1 MNSIYF
7 NINGTKKRFILIS
20 LILVSFSF
28 SLFADNNF
36 NISNTTIEKIGLKY
50 GKKAKK
56 RVQMWNDTMKNVSS
70 KNIFHKLKDI
80 NDFWNKIQYRQ
91 DSKVWQR
98 KDYWASPFEF
108 LAVGAGD
115 SEDYA
120 IAKYITLLNLGVSN
134 KKLKILYMKN
144 LSEETHAVLTYFH
157 KSDSKLVVLDN
168 INKNLTLKT
177 KEEIQK
183 TNKNFLKISTSY
195 INDINQSVKI
205 KYNKQKVDKEIIL
218 NTLKL

>member
-1 MNSIYF
+1 MKSNYF

-20 LILVSFSF
+20 LILVSFSSL
-28 SLFADNNF
+28 SLFANDDF
-36 NISNTTIEKIGLKY
+36 SISNTTIEKIGLKY

-56 RVQMWNDTMKNVSS
+56 RVQLWNQTMNSVKS
-70 KNIFHKLKDI
+70 KNIFYKLKEI
-80 NDFWNKIQYRQ
+80 NDFWNKIQYRK
-91 DSKVWQR
+91 DSKVWQK

-120 IAKYITLLNLGVSN
+120 IAKYISLLNLGISD
-134 KKLKILYMKN
+134 KKLKIIYIKN
-144 LSEETHAVLTYFH
+144 STEKKHAVLTYFH

-168 INKNLTLKT
+168 LNKSLTLKI
-177 KEEIQK
+177 KKEIQD
-183 TNKNFLKISTSY
+183 NNNFLKITTSY
-195 INDINQSVKI
+195 INDINQNVKM
-205 KYNKQKVDKEIIL
+205 KYINQKVDKEIIL